1 MSFSPAVGSASDSD
15 TPPDQGGPG
24 ATRVIAA
31 PAPQAAAPERTGRHA
46 GTSLSV
52 ADHVPQLLP
61 GVELAGEY
69 QGSGLAETTY
79 LVLKPGGQS
88 IQVSRL
94 LYLVLE
100 GIDGIRTVSEVAER
114 TSAAF
119 GREVSADNIGYLVA
133 SKLEPLGLV
142 PGGGAHSTPPAEDQ
156 PLLGLKLRRTMIREG
171 VVQRLAGVFKPL
183 FHPVVVVIVLAS
195 LIGSDAYL
203 VRGGRLSSSFQY
215 VLLHP
220 VLLLIVLGLAV
231 ASMMFHECGHA
242 AACRY
247 GGARPGV
254 IGVGFYLIWPAFYT
268 NVTDAYR
275 LGRVGR
281 IRTDLGGVYFN
292 AVFMLPLIAGYLK
305 TGYLPLLAAVFM
317 IHLEMMQQLM
327 PSLRLDGYFILADL
341 IGVPDLFKRIGPV
354 LRSVIPGQP
363 VDPRI
368 RDLKRGARLTL
379 TTWILIV
386 LPLLLAQLTLI
397 VMNAPTMVGTS
408 ARSLDEQVREFIAA
422 FAQGD
427 IPAGAVGVISAAL
440 LVMPIAG
447 LSYILL
453 VMGKKGTRAAV
464 AACRKRPVLSLPY
477 VTAVLLVAAGLAAHW
492 GLLPV
497 SGGTS
502 RQASTRTASGPQR
515 SAAGVIVTQ
524 RPLAAQS
531 AVPPATGPS
540 ATGPSATQRSATR
553 TQAIGLGTSPQVRKA
568 VTLTPVS
575 AHGFDALDTSGDPRN
590 ENDNLAGYA
599 IDQDPATSWQSQY
612 YLGNPVFGGLKAGSG
627 LIVDMGRKVRLS
639 SVAVTFGSA
648 PGADVSIKVGNDDT
662 LAASAVP
669 SFSTVAAA
677 DGIGGRHTF
686 KATRAIRARYV
697 LIWFTKLPPVNP
709 GKYQAQIFSIVL
721 RGSR

>member
-1 MSFSPAVGSASDSD
+1 MPFSPAAGPASDSAALPD
-15 TPPDQGGPG
+15 LGGQAATP
-24 ATRVIAA
+24 VIAA
-31 PAPQAAAPERTGRHA
+31 PAPQAAPPERTGRHA
-46 GTSLSV
+46 GASLSV

-100 GIDGIRTVSEVAER
+100 GIDGIRAVSEIAQR

-119 GREVSADNIGYLVA
+119 GREVSADNVGYLVA

-142 PGGGAHSTPPAEDQ
+142 PGAGTHSTPPAEDQ
-156 PLLGLKLRRTMIREG
+156 PLLGLKLRHTMIREP
-171 VVQRLAGVFKPL
+171 VVQRLASIFKPL

-203 VRGGRLSSSFQY
+203 VRGGKLSSSFQY

-231 ASMMFHECGHA
+231 TSMMFHECGHA

-254 IGVGFYLIWPAFYT
+254 IGVGFYVIWPAFYT

-305 TGYLPLLAAVFM
+305 TGYLPLLAAVFL
-317 IHLEMMQQLM
+317 IHLEVVQQLM

-354 LRSVIPGQP
+354 LRSLIPGQP
-363 VDPRI
+363 VDPKI
-368 RDLKRGARLTL
+368 RDLKRAARLTL

-386 LPLLLAQLTLI
+386 LPLLLFELTLI
-397 VMNAPTMVGTS
+397 ILNAPTMVRTT
-408 ARSLDEQVREFIAA
+408 AESLDEQARAFIAA
-422 FAQGD
+422 FAHGD
-427 IPAGAVGVISAAL
+427 IPAGVVGAISAIL

-447 LSYILL
+447 LSYILFTL
-453 VMGKKGTRAAV
+453 GKKGVFAAI
-464 AACRKRPVLSLPY
+464 AACRRRPVLCLPY

-497 SGGTS
+497 PGGAV
-502 RQASTRTASGPQR
+502 RQASAPRPAV
-515 SAAGVIVTQ
+515 AGNVSQV
-524 RPLAAQS
+524 AAQS
-531 AVPPATGPS
+531 VA
-540 ATGPSATQRSATR
+540 RSVAQPTAR
-553 TQAIGLGTSPQVRKA
+553 PTASPKARKARKARKA
-568 VTLTPVS
+568 VTLTPAS
-575 AHGFDALDTSGDPRN
+575 AHGFDALGASGDPRD

-599 IDQDPATSWQSQY
+599 VDQSPATSWQSQY

-627 LIVDMGRKVRLS
+627 LIVDMGREVRLT
-639 SVAVTFGSA
+639 SVTVTFGSA
-648 PGADVSIKVGNDDT
+648 PGADVSIMVGSHDT
-662 LAASAVP
+662 LAAATLP
-669 SFSTVAAA
+669 TFATVATA

-686 KATRAIRARYV
+686 KATRGVRGRYV
-697 LIWFTKLPPVNP
+697 LIWFTQLPPVSP
-709 GKYQAQIFSIVL
+709 GKYQAQIFDATFHG
-721 RGSR
+721 RR

>member
-1 MSFSPAVGSASDSD
+1 MPFSPAAGPASDSA
-15 TPPDQGGPG
+15 TLPDLGGQA
-24 ATRVIAA
+24 ATHVIAA
-31 PAPQAAAPERTGRHA
+31 PAPQAAPPERTGRHA

-88 IQVSRL
+88 IQVSWL

-119 GREVSADNIGYLVA
+119 GREVSADNVGYLVG

-156 PLLGLKLRRTMIREG
+156 PLLGLKLRHTMIREP
-171 VVQRLAGVFKPL
+171 VVQRLASVFKPL
-183 FHPVVVVIVLAS
+183 FHPVVVVVVLAG
-195 LIGSDAYL
+195 LIGSDAWL
-203 VRGGRLSSSFQY
+203 VRGGQFRSSFQY

-220 VLLLIVLGLAV
+220 VLLLMVLGLAV
-231 ASMMFHECGHA
+231 TSMMFHECGHA

-254 IGVGFYLIWPAFYT
+254 IGVGFYVVWPAFYT

-275 LGRVGR
+275 LGRAGR

-305 TGYLPLLAAVFM
+305 TGYLPLLAAVFL
-317 IHLEMMQQLM
+317 IHMEIVQQLM

-341 IGVPDLFKRIGPV
+341 IGVPDLFRRIGPV
-354 LRSVIPGQP
+354 LRSLIPGQP

-368 RDLKRGARLTL
+368 RDLKRAARLTL

-386 LPLLLAQLTLI
+386 LPLLLFELTLI
-397 VMNAPTMVGTS
+397 ILNAPTMVKTT
-408 ARSLDEQVREFIAA
+408 AQSLDEQVRMFIAA
-422 FAQGD
+422 FAGGD
-427 IPAGAVGVISAAL
+427 IPAAVVGVISAIL

-447 LSYILL
+447 LTYILL
-453 VMGKKGTRAAV
+453 VMGKKGVLAAI
-464 AACRKRPVLSLPY
+464 AACRRRPVLYLPY
-477 VTAVLLVAAGLAAHW
+477 VTAVLLAAAGLAAHW
-492 GLLPV
+492 GLLPNPGGNARPASAPRPAAVGNV
-497 SGGTS
+497 S
-502 RQASTRTASGPQR
+502 Q
-515 SAAGVIVTQ
+515 V
-524 RPLAAQS
+524 AAQS
-531 AVPPATGPS
+531 VAQSVAQPTAHPTASPK
-540 ATGPSATQRSATR
+540 AR
-553 TQAIGLGTSPQVRKA
+553 QARKA
-568 VTLTPVS
+568 VTLTPAS
-575 AHGFDALDTSGDPRN
+575 AHGFDALDTSGDPRD

-599 IDQDPATSWQSQY
+599 IDQSPATSWQSQY

-627 LIVDMGRKVRLS
+627 LIVDMGRKVRLK
-639 SVAVTFGSA
+639 SVTVTLGSA
-648 PGADVSIKVGNDDT
+648 PGADVSIMVGNHDT
-662 LAASAVP
+662 LAAATLLT
-669 SFSTVAAA
+669 FTTIATA

-686 KATRAIRARYV
+686 QATRTARGRYV
-697 LIWFTKLPPVNP
+697 LIWFTKLPPVSSDQP
-709 GKYQAQIFSIVL
+709 LSGQPPSGKYEAEIFHITF
-721 RGSR
+721 RGWR

>member
-1 MSFSPAVGSASDSD
+1 
-15 TPPDQGGPG
+15 
-24 ATRVIAA
+24 
-31 PAPQAAAPERTGRHA
+31 
-46 GTSLSV
+46 
-52 ADHVPQLLP
+52 
-61 GVELAGEY
+61 VELAGEY

-100 GIDGIRTVSEVAER
+100 GIDGIRAVSEIAER

-119 GREVSADNIGYLVA
+119 GREVSADNVAYLVA

-142 PGGGAHSTPPAEDQ
+142 PGGGAHSTPPPEDQ
-156 PLLGLKLRRTMIREG
+156 PLLGLKLRHTLIREP
-171 VVQRLAGVFKPL
+171 VVQRLASLFKPL

-203 VRGGRLSSSFQY
+203 VRSGKFSSSFQY
-215 VLLHP
+215 VLSHP

-231 ASMMFHECGHA
+231 TSMMFHECGHA

-254 IGVGFYLIWPAFYT
+254 IGVGFYVVWPAFYT

-305 TGYLPLLAAVFM
+305 TGYLPLLAAVFL
-317 IHLEMMQQLM
+317 IHLEVVQQLM

-363 VDPRI
+363 VDPKI
-368 RDLKRGARLTL
+368 GDLKRAARVTL

-386 LPLLLAQLTLI
+386 LPVLLFELTLI
-397 VMNAPTMVGTS
+397 ILNAPTMVSTT
-408 ARSLDEQVREFIAA
+408 AESLDEQVRGFITA
-422 FAQGD
+422 FAHGD
-427 IPAGAVGVISAAL
+427 IPAGVVGAISAIL

-447 LSYILL
+447 LSYILFTL
-453 VMGKKGTRAAV
+453 GKKGVRAAI
-464 AACRKRPVLSLPY
+464 AACRRRPVLCLPY
-477 VTAVLLVAAGLAAHW
+477 VTAVLLVAAGLVAHW
-492 GLLPV
+492 GLLPIP
-497 SGGTS
+497 GGTA
-502 RQASTRTASGPQR
+502 RSTAAPRPAATSDVRHVALRSVAQSVADSVAQPTASPK
-515 SAAGVIVTQ
+515 
-524 RPLAAQS
+524 
-531 AVPPATGPS
+531 TGAS
-540 ATGPSATQRSATR
+540 RKA
-553 TQAIGLGTSPQVRKA
+553 GTSRKA
-568 VTLTPVS
+568 VTARKAIALTPVS

-612 YLGNPVFGGLKAGSG
+612 YLGNPAFGGLKAGSG
-627 LIVDMGRKVRLS
+627 LIVDMGRKVRLT
-639 SVAVTFGSA
+639 SVAVTFGA
-648 PGADVSIKVGNDDT
+648 TPGADVSIMVGNHGT
-662 LAASAVP
+662 LAAASLSA
-669 SFSTVAAA
+669 FTAVATA

-686 KATRAIRARYV
+686 KATRAVRARYV
-697 LIWFTKLPPVNP
+697 LIWFTKLPPVSP
-709 GKYQAQIFSIVL
+709 GKYQAQIFNVTFHG
-721 RGSR
+721 RR